1 MEADRPQEN
10 RPRWLFK
17 GLLMGVLI
25 LVALG
30 LGVSLVGPGGAG
42 GGPGSGP
49 GEEPVVAGGGE
60 ALRKESLEDGPG
72 RTPQPAGS
80 RQGDAAGAAGAGV
93 LPGGGQLPPAG
104 LTPAPGGPGG
114 LQGSATVDSSTGGAI
129 LDAVNGKPIG
139 GATVRLTWFHGSAE
153 LSLAGLSPLGAAIHR
168 SAGDGSFNLPL
179 VEPEDPRLLAHVQV
193 SHPGYATRVCVLHGR
208 QDSGGSWTEVEV
220 SADTPDPVLLGTRLE
235 IYLRRTPSVPLRL
248 LGPDGRG
255 LAHAPLAVRPWREDH
270 SFLEEPEIE
279 WTWSGRLVRPGPWRV
294 FYTDEEGVLRLPFS
308 ENPWDVDLLHPL
320 YFLYGRRQQGFPE
333 TVGIQRLLLPAAGEL
348 VLQAQQGSIVRH
360 QLVDLG
366 ERPLAHCEIE
376 IELEGMPVLRT
387 RTDAAGWFELGIHPF
402 PGSSRPVSIN
412 NRRAGRLTVLSPFYW
427 KRSVALALPA
437 VDPVVL
443 IEAHPA
449 STLGLRL
456 VSASGEAPAPVAA
469 DGLRTTLDMTLLRL
483 GAQGEVSW
491 CGTLPAP
498 GSSVGIVRS
507 GYLPVT
513 FLLPAAAPPALSR
526 DVDIGDLSLAR
537 GWQRE
542 VQLHGAGPEALA
554 GARLSVSRVA
564 GIPAGFDG
572 LEVHRYRP
580 GPAGKVLIGGLESG
594 QYLLSVDGPLVQ
606 SLSLAATIFEENLDE
621 PLRLPLQ
628 LSAEELVRVAG
639 VVGGLQPLETRNVTV
654 VERYFIAG
662 REEPLAM
669 PPYPLSMDGVF
680 GSVREIRGVEAV
692 EINICTPD
700 ERGTKSLLSRGEGPP
715 EFDFGELALRRPP
728 HAELEFYIPGYSLAW
743 PPLNLSLEGEAGN
756 EVASRLRLSGQLL
769 VIDNLRM
776 GRYVLRWRGVG
787 GEEESFLFEVR
798 NSFGGKVR
806 GRVERRLLPVEVVE
820 IDVVDSRGAR
830 VEGARVVQENALLP
844 PGLGAGHPAL
854 ENRLFATVRTR
865 QETAFSVEAPGY
877 LPAFVRVAPGEVVP
891 RNIVLYR
898 DLVRVIGRVLDTGGE
913 PFNGIL
919 EIDWTPLTPAVI
931 RHGQPLQ
938 VEVLNGRLRAD
949 GLLPQPRDFIFR
961 ARDSSSFLRRRL
973 APAEERRLLDLGV
986 LRLGETRALRG
997 FVYLDGGEPAS
1008 GAVVALMPIA
1018 EAYRYPGADPVDFA
1032 RLRWKTKTDE
1042 QGSFELGELPLALP
1056 PRWALVAH
1064 LDGFSDA
1071 VEEDPVL
1078 DALSRELFLDREAVL
1093 ELNIGYANPPRQDHH
1108 AFRLEYQADPADP
1121 GSRVDLGELPPEFFG
1136 LHRFEGVRPGQYR
1149 VKWGLRDLYEPVP
1162 PAWEDVFLPAGGLA
1176 RLDFFIEGLVVG
1188 GRARLN
1194 GLPVEKGWVI
1204 LTHNPGEN
1212 GGARVGR
1219 IIDGEFELVDPP
1231 NVLRAWAAVIPQEK
1245 NQVVQNIYR
1254 GEALPVEVKNYRS
1267 SLRSGSLEVAA
1278 SGHNL
1283 RLELDR
1289 NLLLRYPGAVLSFE
1303 HWQWD
1308 GKRFRGVEDSE
1319 LIESSSLE
1327 FGLLLPGSYRFTIRS
1342 ELGSVLRQFTVPL
1355 RGADVVLPVR

>member
-1 MEADRPQEN
+1 MEGERLQEN
-10 RPRWLFK
+10 RSHWLLK
-17 GLLMGVLI
+17 GLLMGALI
-25 LVALG
+25 LAALA
-30 LGVSLVGPGGAG
+30 LGVSLLGPGGAG
-42 GGPGSGP
+42 GDPDSSP
-49 GEEPVVAGGGE
+49 GEEPAVAGGADTPRKKSIEGE
-60 ALRKESLEDGPG
+60 AGGAPPVR
-72 RTPQPAGS
+72 GS
-80 RQGDAAGAAGAGV
+80 RPPGATAAGE
-93 LPGGGQLPPAG
+93 LPGGLRPPPSGLAG
-104 LTPAPGGPGG
+104 IPADGTG
-114 LQGSATVDSSTGGAI
+114 LQGSTTAESSAGGVI
-129 LDAVNGKPIG
+129 LDAVNGDPVD
-139 GATVRLTWFHGSAE
+139 GASVRLTWFHGSAD
-153 LSLAGLSPLGAAIHR
+153 LSVAGLSPLGAALHR
-168 SAGDGSFNLPL
+168 SARDGSFNLPL

-193 SHPGYATRVCVLHGR
+193 SHPDYATRVCVLHRR
-208 QDSGGSWTEVEV
+208 QDSHGRWTEVEF
-220 SADTPDPVLLGTRLE
+220 SPDSPDPVLLGNRLE
-235 IYLRRTPSVPLRL
+235 IYLRRAPTVPLRL

-255 LAHAPLAVRPWREDH
+255 LSHAPLAVRPWRDDH

-279 WTWSGRLVRPGPWRV
+279 LTWSGRLVRPGSWRV
-294 FYTDEEGVLRLPFS
+294 FYTDENGVLRLPFS
-308 ENPWDVDLLHPL
+308 ETPWDVDLLHPL
-320 YFLYGRRQQGFPE
+320 YFIYGRSQQGFPE
-333 TVGIQRLLLPAAGEL
+333 TVGIQRVLLPDTGEM
-348 VLQAQQGSIVRH
+348 VLQAQQGAIVRH
-360 QLVDLG
+360 QLVDLA
-366 ERPLAHCEIE
+366 ERAVAHCEIE
-376 IELEGMPVLRT
+376 IELEGMPALRT
-387 RTDAAGWFELGIHPF
+387 RTDAAGWFELGVHPF

-412 NRRAGRLTVLSPFYW
+412 NRRVGRLTTLSPFYW
-427 KRSVALALPA
+427 KRSVDLALPA
-437 VDPVVL
+437 TEPVVL

-449 STLGLRL
+449 STLGFRL
-456 VSASGEAPAPVAA
+456 VTGTGGTPAPVAA

-483 GAQGEVSW
+483 GGNGEVSW
-491 CGTLPAP
+491 CGTLPPP

-513 FLLPAAAPPALSR
+513 FLLPEAAPPALSR

-537 GWQRE
+537 GWERE
-542 VQLHGAGPEALA
+542 VRLEGAGPEALA
-554 GARLSVSRVA
+554 GAHLSVSRVA

-572 LEVHRYRP
+572 LEVHRYAP
-580 GPAGKVLIGGLESG
+580 GSDGKIRIGGLTSG
-594 QYLLSVDGPLVQ
+594 EYLLSADGPLLQ
-606 SLSLAATIFEENLDE
+606 SLSMNATIFEENLDK
-621 PLRLPLQ
+621 PIRLPLQ
-628 LSAEELVRVAG
+628 LSEEEVVRVAG

-669 PPYPLSMDGVF
+669 PPYPLSIDGVF

-692 EINICTPD
+692 EVSICTLA
-700 ERGTKSLLSRGEGPP
+700 ERGAESFLARGEGPP
-715 EFDFGELALRRPP
+715 EFDFGELLLRRPP
-728 HAELEFYIPGYSLAW
+728 HAEFEFYTPGYSAVW

-756 EVASRLRLSGQLL
+756 EVSSRLRLSGHLL
-769 VIDNLRM
+769 MIDNLRM
-776 GRYVLRWRGVG
+776 GRYVLRWKGEG
-787 GEEESFLFEVR
+787 GEEESFLFDVR
-798 NSFGGKVR
+798 NKFGGKVR
-806 GRVERRLLPVEVVE
+806 GRVQRRLLPVEVVE

-830 VEGARVVQENALLP
+830 VGGARVVQENSLSP

-854 ENRLFATVRTR
+854 ENRLFVTVTTR
-865 QETAFSVEAPGY
+865 QETVFGVEAPGY

-898 DLVRVIGRVLDTGGE
+898 DLARVIGRVLDTGGE

-931 RHGQPLQ
+931 RHGQPLL

-961 ARDSSSFLRRRL
+961 AKDSSSFLRRRL
-973 APAEERRLLDLGV
+973 ALAEERRLVDLGV
-986 LRLGETRALRG
+986 LRLGETRAIRG
-997 FVYLDGGEPAS
+997 FAYLEGGEPAS
-1008 GAVVALMPIA
+1008 GAVVALMPID
-1018 EAYRYPGADPVDFA
+1018 EAYRYPGSDPVDFS

-1042 QGSFELGELPLALP
+1042 QGAFELGELPLALP

-1064 LDGFSDA
+1064 LDGFSDS

-1078 DALSRELFLDREAVL
+1078 DASARELFLDREAVL

-1254 GEALPVEVKNYRS
+1254 GEALPVEVRNYRS
-1267 SLRSGSLEVAA
+1267 SLRSRALEVAA
-1278 SGHNL
+1278 TGYNL
-1283 RLELDR
+1283 RLDLDK
-1289 NLLLRYPGAVLSFE
+1289 NFLLRYPGAVLSFE
-1303 HWQWD
+1303 HWEWD